1 MPSLTSNHPETQP
14 PQSTNPFT
22 ERVLL
27 PQISILPSCQISSVT
42 GRSLLLVPRTNKA
55 SRLPP
60 DPFCITFCRKIRLP
74 LMRHPLQ
81 CKYGK
86 MANIYGDHYF
96 DYHHYSKMRV
106 HNQTCDT
113 HCTAFK
119 TIAPYCLI
127 IEDHANVLLE
137 TIELSQQHPPKL
149 PADVALSIENKPFYY
164 TGVDFTVAGSPKAA
178 ASTKEQQRKNLSNL
192 RSKEIMKWRRTA
204 NTKTNETNQ
213 DGTANPNITG
223 KISSRTS
230 SATASFSFQL
240 PSTPSCDQATPPV
253 VTPPPNAS
261 LTPVSAPISANQTA
275 LTPAIS

>member
-1 MPSLTSNHPETQP
+1 MKLNGKVHKCSEAIQHRLAKEM
-14 PQSTNPFT
+14 STNIPRPKQQKDTNTLYCIILCHPLASLQCCLTRLEAEHDLQCLLNAPENHTLLHDITTFPIPTSHVENAIVDTSHVENAIFDIKPSRNPATTIDEPIT

-149 PADVALSIENKPFYY
+149 
-164 TGVDFTVAGSPKAA
+164 
-178 ASTKEQQRKNLSNL
+178 
-192 RSKEIMKWRRTA
+192 
-204 NTKTNETNQ
+204 
-213 DGTANPNITG
+213 
-223 KISSRTS
+223 
-230 SATASFSFQL
+230 
-240 PSTPSCDQATPPV
+240 
-253 VTPPPNAS
+253 
-261 LTPVSAPISANQTA
+261 
-275 LTPAIS
+275 